1 MGLIRAFCLAL
12 CLAAPLAAQEL
23 SGLARLDIARSD
35 FSDSRQGVEARLY
48 LSQPA
53 PYRVFTLDDPR
64 RLVIDFRE
72 VDFGN
77 ATEALLDNAD
87 AITGL
92 RFGPLRP
99 GWSRLVAGLAAP
111 LVLEEAGMET
121 DESTGTALITLRLA
135 EVSEAE
141 FAARVGAPAGP
152 DWASDLDLP
161 AEPALDQSV
170 GAPLRVVIDPGHGG
184 IDPGAERG
192 GLEEADLMLLIA
204 DELSEALTRA
214 GLQPILTRTSDLFVP
229 LEERL
234 TIARTNGADLFLSL
248 HADALAGEQTTG
260 ASVYTLSAGAGDAA
274 SARMAERHNSDDLLS
289 GVDLTGEGDRM
300 ARLLMDLARAE
311 TGPQSARLA
320 DALVA
325 GLRETGATLNSRPR
339 REARLAVLNAAD
351 FPAVLVEVGFLSS
364 EADRMRLTDPEAR
377 ALIVDG
383 LVRGILRWRDNEE
396 ALRPLIRQ

>member
-1 MGLIRAFCLAL
+1 MGLIRALCLAL

-48 LSQPA
+48 LSQPV

-121 DESTGTALITLRLA
+121 NESSGTALITLRLSEA
-135 EVSEAE
+135 SEAE

-161 AEPALDQSV
+161 AEPALDQSA